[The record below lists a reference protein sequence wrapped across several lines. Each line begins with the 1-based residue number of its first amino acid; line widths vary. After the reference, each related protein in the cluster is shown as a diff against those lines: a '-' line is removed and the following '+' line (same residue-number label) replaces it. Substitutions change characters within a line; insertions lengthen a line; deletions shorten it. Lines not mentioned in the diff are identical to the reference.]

1 MADEDDSN
9 RTGSGGLPAHRSQP
23 SQIRPWADP
32 QEALRPA
39 TADDFL
45 RELTGCLALCAAS
58 GMSDDDRKEWLI
70 TARATLSGIPADLLA
85 RGAAVAR
92 KYSDHPS
99 KIVPAIIR
107 EIETPWENRKRA
119 HSTPAEIAAETPRDP
134 NYISPEDAAKI
145 LAEYGLKRDPAQP
158 LVAGGPDE
166 MERKLP
172 PIHIPRSPIRPLE
185 LADHEVPKI
194 TGMNIGQIFEQ
205 RDRLRAEKLGTPAPQ
220 QAPEPDY
227 SEQIERYI

>member
-1 MADEDDSN
+1 
-9 RTGSGGLPAHRSQP
+9 
-23 SQIRPWADP
+23 
-32 QEALRPA
+32 
-39 TADDFL
+39 
-45 RELTGCLALCAAS
+45 
-58 GMSDDDRKEWLI
+58 MSDQDRTEWLI
-70 TARATLSGIPADLLA
+70 TAKATLNGVPADLLA

-99 KIVPAIIR
+99 KIIPAIIR

-119 HSTPAEIAAETPRDP
+119 HRTPEEIAAETPRDP
-134 NYISPEDAAKI
+134 NYVSPEEAARI

-166 MERKLP
+166 MQRELP

-185 LADHEVPKI
+185 LVDHEIPKI
-194 TGMNIGQIFEQ
+194 TGMTIGQIFEQ
-205 RDRLRAEKLGTPAPQ
+205 RDRLRAEKLGTPMLQ
-220 QAPEPDY
+220 HKPEPDY